1 MTDPNN
7 NNSSRDLAGYYGYTI
22 PLNEFF
28 RCALSVD
35 CVVFGYSNKET
46 KVLLIKRGVEPYKGE
61 WALPGDLMYPYENL
75 SEAAQRVLKS
85 LTGIDNIYMEQL
97 QTFGEVSR
105 HPIGRV
111 ITVSYFALVNIED
124 YNPEAS
130 SWAENLEWHNI
141 QSVPTLAFD
150 HNKILS
156 EARESLKQELRSRP
170 IAFKLLS
177 PKFTLNDVQD
187 LYESILN
194 ETFDKA
200 NFRKKLLGSEI
211 LVPLDETRKNVSH
224 RPAKL
229 YKIKMNQVNNQ
240 IFQF

>member
-1 MTDPNN
+1 MTEPKRTDTN
-7 NNSSRDLAGYYGYTI
+7 RDLAGYYGYTI

-35 CVVFGYSNKET
+35 CIVFGYSNKET
-46 KVLLIKRGVEPYKGE
+46 KVLLIKRGVEPFKGD

-75 SEAAQRVLKS
+75 NEAAQRVLKS
-85 LTGIDNIYMEQL
+85 LTGIESIYMQQL
-97 QTFGEVSR
+97 QTFGEVNR

-111 ITVSYFALVNIED
+111 VTVSYYALVNIEK

-130 SWAENLEWHNI
+130 SWAENLEWH
-141 QSVPTLAFD
+141 SVLDIPKLAFD
-150 HNKILS
+150 HNAILKN
-156 EARESLKQELRSRP
+156 AIESLKKELRIRP
-170 IAFKLLS
+170 IAFELLS

-194 ETFDKA
+194 EKFDKA
-200 NFRKKLLGSEI
+200 NFRKKILSSDI
-211 LVPLDETRKNVSH
+211 LVPLEEIRKNVSH

-229 YKIKMNQVNNQ
+229 YTIKNDLLNDTL
-240 IFQF
+240 FEL

>member
-1 MTDPNN
+1 MTNPKQTD
-7 NNSSRDLAGYYGYTI
+7 SSRDLAGYYGYTI
-22 PLNEFF
+22 PLSEFF

-35 CVVFGYSNKET
+35 CIVFGYSNKET
-46 KVLLIKRGVEPYKGE
+46 KVLLIKRGVEPFKGD

-75 SEAAQRVLKS
+75 NEAAQRVLKS
-85 LTGIDNIYMEQL
+85 LTGIESIYMEQL
-97 QTFGEVSR
+97 RTFGEVKR

-130 SWAENLEWHNI
+130 SWAENLEWHGINSI
-141 QSVPTLAFD
+141 PQLAFD
-150 HNKILS
+150 HNDIMK
-156 EARESLKQELRSRP
+156 EAVRSLKKELRSRP

-177 PKFTLNDVQD
+177 SKFTLNDVQD

-194 ETFDKA
+194 EKFDKA
-200 NFRKKLLGSEI
+200 NFRKKLLGSDI
-211 LVPLDETRKNVSH
+211 LVPLKETRKNVSH

-229 YKIKMNQVNNQ
+229 YKAKEDQSGTHV
-240 IFQF
+240 FEL